1 MLLVE
6 KIAVV
11 IPCLDEAGTIASLV
25 SEIRKRLPH
34 VFVVD
39 DGSSDSTGELAAA
52 AGAEVLRNNQPCGKG
67 MALNT
72 GLKRVHALGFEWA
85 LVMDG
90 DGQHAPSDI
99 PSFLNAMKR
108 APLIIGNRM
117 THPGAM
123 PWVRRSVNRWMSRR
137 LSRLSG
143 QNLPDTQCG
152 YRLIELKCWAPLDL
166 RASHFETES
175 ELLLGFIAAGHAVEF
190 VPIQVIYKNE
200 RSKIHP
206 VRDTVRWFQWLRKAR
221 RIFDQ
226 RSIRPGLSSPPAS
239 PALRSEP
246 KPSLH

>member
-1 MLLVE
+1 MLLAE

-11 IPCLDEAGTIASLV
+11 IPCLNEAETIASLV
-25 SEIRKRLPH
+25 SEIRKLLPR
-34 VFVVD
+34 VFVID
-39 DGSSDSTGELAAA
+39 DGSSDATGKLAAA
-52 AGAEVLRNNQPCGKG
+52 AGAEVLRNNEPRGKG

-72 GLKRVHALGFEWA
+72 GLKRVHALGLEWA

-90 DGQHAPSDI
+90 DGQHAPTDI
-99 PSFLNAMKR
+99 PVFLKAMER

-117 THPGAM
+117 TDPGAM
-123 PWVRRSVNRWMSRR
+123 PWVRRTVNRWMSRR
-137 LSRLSG
+137 LSTLSG

-152 YRLIELKCWAPLDL
+152 FRLIELKYWAPLDL

-175 ELLLGFIAAGHAVEF
+175 ELLLAFIAAGHTVEF

-206 VRDTVRWFQWLRKAR
+206 VRDTVRWFHWLRKAR

-226 RSIRPGLSSPPAS
+226 RRIRPDLSSPPAS
-239 PALRSEP
+239 PELRNEP
-246 KPSLH
+246 RPSLH